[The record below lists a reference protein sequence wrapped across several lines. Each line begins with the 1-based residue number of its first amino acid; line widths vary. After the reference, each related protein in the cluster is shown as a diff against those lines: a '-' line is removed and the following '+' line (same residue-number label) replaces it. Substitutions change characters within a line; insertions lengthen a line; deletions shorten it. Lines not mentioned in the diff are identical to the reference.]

1 MPTFLRDLRFA
12 LRLLAKTPGFSC
24 TAIAILALGIGVNT
38 GVFSLVYEAIFSP
51 RAFPR
56 AEEVVQIHAVNA
68 KTKDSRAFSYPA
80 FREIRETR
88 AAFRGVLAQAN
99 TVVGVGDGE
108 QARRTFAA
116 LVSSNF
122 FEVFEVPLAGG
133 RAFTAAEEQP
143 GAALPVAIASHAYW
157 RRNGFAQDL
166 VGRTLRVNKRLFTI
180 VGIAPAGFAGA
191 TALVGPELYF
201 PLGCFDLLTSQADA
215 VARRTLER
223 AEAHSLI
230 LIGRLKAGVTPGAG
244 EAALAPI
251 TAQFAATFPVEQ
263 KDQEWLARP
272 LRRLD
277 VSTAPRDDTPIT
289 VVGLLFM
296 VMAGLVLLIA
306 CLNLA
311 NMLLARGAARRREI
325 AIRLALG
332 GGRARIVR
340 QLLTEGFVLAA
351 AGGAAGLVLGTLAA
365 HALTVSLAAQLP
377 FALSFRG
384 GLNPA
389 LFAAAFGFATLGTLA
404 FALGPALR
412 LARTDVLPDLKA
424 QAGEDAPRRLRRRW
438 LPRNP
443 LVVAQIALSL
453 GLLITAALFIRGALA
468 AGRVDTGFRADDT
481 VLIEVDA
488 GLGGYNRARSL
499 ELYRAAGERLA
510 ALPGVQAASIAALV
524 PLGLNNMDRPVRRA
538 GVHVA
543 PDAKPATASEGAAF
557 GARWNSVGADYF
569 AAMGLPLLRGR
580 AFTALEAASPDG
592 PRVAIID
599 EALARKLWPDGDA
612 LGQRIQ
618 WGGRG
623 GVTVQENETMEI
635 VGIVPPTRMELSQK
649 TIGTAVFVP
658 FAQGFQG
665 NAFFHVR
672 GARSDRATLDL
683 IRRELQAAAP
693 GVPVFSVK
701 TFRQHLDGSLQ
712 VWMVRAGA
720 VLFSTFGGLAL
731 VLAVVGVYGVKA
743 YSVARRTREIG
754 IRIALGATPADVLAL
769 IFREGLTMT
778 LAGTAFGLLLALGIG
793 RLLANL
799 LYAVGPLDPW
809 AFTLAPLALIA
820 AALVACWLPARRAT
834 RVSPLTAL
842 RTE

>member
-1 MPTFLRDLRFA
+1 MHTLLQDFRFA
-12 LRLLAKTPGFSC
+12 LRLLAKTPGFSA

-56 AEEVVQIHAVNA
+56 AAEVVQIHAVNA

-80 FREIRETR
+80 FHEVRENRT
-88 AAFRGVLAQAN
+88 AFRGVLAFAN
-99 TVVGVGDGE
+99 TVVSVGDSE

-116 LVSSNF
+116 LISSNF
-122 FEVFEVPLAGG
+122 FDVFEVPLARG
-133 RAFTAAEEQP
+133 RPFTGAEERP

-157 RRNGFAQDL
+157 QRNGFAPDL
-166 VGRTLRVNKRLFTI
+166 LCRTVRVNERLFTL
-180 VGIAPAGFAGA
+180 VGIAPVGFAGA

-201 PLGCFDLLTSQADA
+201 PLGCFDLLTSRSDA
-215 VARRTLER
+215 GARRTLER
-223 AEAHSLI
+223 VDAHPLI
-230 LIGRLKAGVTPGAG
+230 LIGRLKTGTTPAAG

-251 TAQFAATFPVEQ
+251 AAGFAATCPVEQ

-277 VSTAPRDDTPIT
+277 VSTAPRDDTPVT

-296 VMAGLVLLIA
+296 GMAGLVLLIA

-332 GGRARIVR
+332 GGRGRIVR
-340 QLLTEGFVLAA
+340 QLLTEGFVLAV
-351 AGGAAGLVLGTLAA
+351 AGGLAGLVLGSLATQ
-365 HALTVSLAAQLP
+365 ALTASLAAQLP
-377 FALSFRG
+377 FAISFRG

-389 LFAAAFGFATLGTLA
+389 LFAAALGFATVGTLA

-424 QAGEDAPRRLRRRW
+424 QAGEDAPSRPRRRW

-443 LVVAQIALSL
+443 PVVAQIALSL

-481 VLIEVDA
+481 VLVEVDA
-488 GLGGYNRARSL
+488 SLGGYDRTRSL
-499 ELYRAAGERLA
+499 ELYRAVGERLA
-510 ALPGVQAASIAALV
+510 GLPGVQAASIAALV
-524 PLGLNNMDRPVRRA
+524 PLGLNNMDRSVRRA
-538 GVHVA
+538 GVLMA
-543 PDAKPATASEGAAF
+543 PDAKPATAAEGLAF

-580 AFTALEAASPDG
+580 AFTPIEAGSPEG

-599 EALARKLWPDGDA
+599 EALAQKLWPDGDA

-623 GVTVQENETMEI
+623 DGPVPETMEI

-649 TIGTAVFVP
+649 TIGSSVFVP
-658 FAQGFQG
+658 FAQDFQSD
-665 NAFFHVR
+665 AFFHVR
-672 GARSDRATLDL
+672 AARSDTAMFDL
-683 IRRELQAAAP
+683 IRRELQTAAP
-693 GVPVFSVK
+693 GVPVFGVK
-701 TFRQHLDGSLQ
+701 TFRQHLDSSLQ

-720 VLFSTFGGLAL
+720 MLFSTFGGLAL
-731 VLAVVGVYGVKA
+731 ILAVVGVYGVKA

-754 IRIALGATPADVLAL
+754 IRMALGAKPGDVLAL
-769 IFREGLTMT
+769 IFREGLTMA
-778 LAGTAFGLLLALGIG
+778 LVGTAFGLLLAVGIG

-809 AFTLAPLALIA
+809 AFTLAPLALISA
-820 AALVACWLPARRAT
+820 TLVACWLPARRAT
-834 RVSPLTAL
+834 RVSPLVAL